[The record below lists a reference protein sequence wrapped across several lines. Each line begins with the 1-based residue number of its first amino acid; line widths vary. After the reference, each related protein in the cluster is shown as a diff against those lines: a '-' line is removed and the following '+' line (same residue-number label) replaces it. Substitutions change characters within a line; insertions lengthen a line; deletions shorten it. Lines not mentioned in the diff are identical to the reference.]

1 MSISLHLFEQ
11 QSEIVGMVLCY
22 AWHFDAVVFHLNI
35 AVQCHYDVILYGR
48 NACAPAVD
56 LEVVGDTCHTPLRC
70 VCIFVFVRHMER
82 IVGHSFYSIG
92 PFGQYIFY
100 KVHGSSCS
108 FICETMYDIT
118 IWSRGYRRFHSW

>member
-1 MSISLHLFEQ
+1 MKGDLLYKHANMSISLHLFEQ

-35 AVQCHYDVILYGR
+35 AEQCNYDVILYDR

-56 LEVVGDTCHTPLRC
+56 LEVVSDTCHTPLRC

-82 IVGHSFYSIG
+82 IVGHSFFFYSIG
-92 PFGQYIFY
+92 PFGQ
-100 KVHGSSCS
+100 
-108 FICETMYDIT
+108 
-118 IWSRGYRRFHSW
+118 